1 MHRTITLLL
10 EYFYIVEKSTELLT
24 WNLVNNHTF
33 MFMLCF
39 VHQWKTSI
47 IITMHNV
54 HNSPT
59 ILILKIRIYFNPL
72 HLSDASLIVTK
83 MELAPSIWFE
93 MLKSI

>member
-1 MHRTITLLL
+1 
-10 EYFYIVEKSTELLT
+10 VD
-24 WNLVNNHTF
+24 NHTF
-33 MFMLCF
+33 MFMLRF

-47 IITMHNV
+47 IINTHNL

-83 MELAPSIWFE
+83 TELASSIWFE
-93 MLKSI
+93 MLKST